1 MWQFLLSKEVTEI
14 ATYQVTVSEEPV
26 VPEHPDSETSE
37 NPDKPAKKKG
47 CGGSIIAAS
56 ILVPSLLGLG
66 AFLLI
71 KRKEK

>member
-1 MWQFLLSKEVTEI
+1 MSKEVTEI

-26 VPEHPDSETSE
+26 VPEDPDSETSE

-47 CGGSIIAAS
+47 CGGSIIATSA
-56 ILVPSLLGLG
+56 ILSAIAFGGLGL
-66 AFLLI
+66 LLFK